1 MIQVRHGIFETNSS
15 STHAI
20 VVYTE
25 QKYNLLMND
34 EAFIYDGDEVVTLDE
49 AKKMAKYEK
58 YSTFGNGKTPE
69 EIDAMSVEEFIE
81 WMYDVDLELTTY
93 ESAQE
98 EWWYPFH
105 KTITTESGEVIHV
118 FGSYA

>member
-15 STHAI
+15 SSHAI
-20 VVYTE
+20 VVCTE
-25 QKYNLLMND
+25 QKYELLKAG
-34 EAFIYDGDEVVTLDE
+34 EAFIYDGDEVVTFDE
-49 AKKMAKYEK
+49 AKEMAKTKK

-69 EIDAMSVEEFIE
+69 EIDAMSIEEFIE

-93 ESAQE
+93 GSAKE

-105 KTITTESGEVIHV
+105 KTAITESGEVIHV

>member
-20 VVYTE
+20 VVCTE

-69 EIDAMSVEEFIE
+69 EIDAMSVQEFIE
-81 WMYDVDLELTTY
+81 WMYDVDLDLATY

>member
-15 STHAI
+15 SSHAI
-20 VVYTE
+20 VVCTD
-25 QKYNLLMND
+25 QKYKLLKAG
-34 EAFIYDGDEVVTLDE
+34 EAFIYDGDEVVTFDE
-49 AKKMAKYEK
+49 AKKMAKTEK
-58 YSTFGNGKTPE
+58 YSTFGNAKTSE
-69 EIDAMSVEEFIE
+69 EIDAMSIEEFIE

-93 ESAQE
+93 DSAQE

-105 KTITTESGEVIHV
+105 KTITTESGEVIHA